1 MRGVG
6 CADVISL
13 NKIKKVCPTES
24 KAFFTEL
31 KNSKVS
37 LESFAQFIAL
47 DEELDLEH
55 IEDDTEASD
64 IQGRLVD
71 LWTNVQSAFYKK
83 SKLTLELGYCEEG
96 ADKTWE
102 NDEIKGPYFC
112 VGEMYQLTPAGKK
125 FKRSVKR
132 HFFVVDLD

>member
-13 NKIKKVCPTES
+13 NKIKKVCPIEFKT
-24 KAFFTEL
+24 FFREL
-31 KNSKVS
+31 KDNGVS
-37 LESFAQFIAL
+37 LDSFARFIAL

-83 SKLTLELGYCEEG
+83 SKLTLELEYCEEG
-96 ADKTWE
+96 VEE

-112 VGEMYQLTPAGKK
+112 VDGMYQITPAGKK